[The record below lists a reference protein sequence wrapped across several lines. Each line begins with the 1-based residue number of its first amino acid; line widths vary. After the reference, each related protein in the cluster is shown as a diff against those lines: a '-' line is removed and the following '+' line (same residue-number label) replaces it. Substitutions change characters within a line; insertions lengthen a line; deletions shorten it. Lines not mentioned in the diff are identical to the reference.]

1 MYKGK
6 NFIIE
11 PMGLEIFYRDFPPG
25 KTFDR
30 YKSLCLALRG
40 DGWRIPTIKE
50 LSYMYSLHTLGVLGF
65 DASIHYYSTSNT
77 LNSRP
82 SLSGHIDPYAVPNS
96 VQSISFIDGSLAE
109 SSTFQTFVNMNVR
122 PVRTVSL

>member
-1 MYKGK
+1 MYNGK

-11 PMGLEIFYRDFPPG
+11 PMGLEIFYKDLPAG
-25 KTFDR
+25 KTFNQ

-65 DASIHYYSTSNT
+65 DASIDYFSNCEPDEFT
-77 LNSRP
+77 
-82 SLSGHIDPYAVPNS
+82 NS
-96 VQSISFIDGSLAE
+96 VKAISFIDGSLRYL
-109 SSTFQTFVNMNVR
+109 SPFLNFVNMNVR

>member
-65 DASIHYYSTSNT
+65 DASIDYFSTSN
-77 LNSRP
+77 S
-82 SLSGHIDPYAVPNS
+82 PYEGTNS